1 MKILPLPI
9 FIPEALVHLQIS
21 KSSNL
26 QIKFMDQERL
36 SFLALHNTSGI
47 GDYLLK
53 QLVSYCGSAD
63 QVFKTPKGKLLKIPG
78 IGEVTAESIRNGKSF
93 EKAEKEIAKAEK
105 SNTEIL
111 FYTDKK
117 YPQRLRQIEDA
128 PSLLYFQGNANL
140 NHPKMVA
147 IVGTRQA
154 TSYGKEIVEQIVK
167 DLVPHRPLIIS
178 GLAYGI
184 DIQAHKQ
191 ALKND
196 LQTIGVMG
204 SGMDVI
210 YPSAHKDTAKKMLEQ
225 GGLLTENSFG
235 TKPDAHN
242 FPARNRII
250 AGLCDAVVVVEAA
263 EKGGALI
270 TAEIANT
277 YNKDVFAVP
286 GSIGETYSEGCNKL
300 IRTNKANLFSSVKDL
315 EYIMNWSLENP
326 ETKKT
331 KPSSIDLSQFETDEQ
346 TVIKILQQKNAP
358 VMIDE
363 LTIKTSLSP
372 SLLASILLTLEFKNR
387 VKALPG
393 KMFSLR

>member
-1 MKILPLPI
+1 
-9 FIPEALVHLQIS
+9 
-21 KSSNL
+21 
-26 QIKFMDQERL
+26 MDQERL
-36 SFLALHNTSGI
+36 SFLALHNTPGI

-53 QLVSYCGSAD
+53 QLISYCGSAE
-63 QVFKTPKGKLLKIPG
+63 QVFKNPKGKLLKIPG
-78 IGEVTAESIRNGKSF
+78 VGEVTAESIRTGKTF
-93 EKAEKEIAKAEK
+93 ERAEKEIAKAEK

-117 YPQRLRQIEDA
+117 YPQRLKQIEDA
-128 PSLLYFQGNANL
+128 PALLYFQGNANL
-140 NHPKMVA
+140 NCAKTVA
-147 IVGTRQA
+147 IVGTRKA
-154 TSYGKEIVEQIVK
+154 TNYGKEIVEQIVK
-167 DLVPHRPLIIS
+167 ELTPHQPLIIS

-191 ALKND
+191 SLKND
-196 LQTIGVMG
+196 LPTIGVMG

-210 YPSAHKDTAKKMLEQ
+210 YPSAHKDTAKKMIEQ

-250 AGLCDAVVVVEAA
+250 AGMCDALIVVEAA

-300 IRTNKANLFSSVKDL
+300 IRTNKANLYSSVKDL
-315 EYIMNWSLENP
+315 EYIMNWSTENP
-326 ETKKT
+326 ETKKI
-331 KPSSIDLSQFETDEQ
+331 KPTSIDLSQFEPDEQ
-346 TVIKILQQKNAP
+346 TVIKVLQEKNAP

-372 SLLASILLTLEFKNR
+372 SILASLLLTLEFKNV
-387 VKALPG
+387 VKSLPG
-393 KMFSLR
+393 KMFAIR